1 MDNNSVIQMYG
12 RHGIELLTLILTQT
26 CALLLLRKSDHR
38 LKEILFI
45 HHKCMDVSNKRNIQ
59 I

>member
-1 MDNNSVIQMYG
+1 MENNCVIHMCG
-12 RHGIELLTLILTQT
+12 RHGNELLTLILTQT
-26 CALLLLRKSDHR
+26 CALLLLRKSDHT

-45 HHKCMDVSNKRNIQ
+45 YHKCMNVSNKRNIQ